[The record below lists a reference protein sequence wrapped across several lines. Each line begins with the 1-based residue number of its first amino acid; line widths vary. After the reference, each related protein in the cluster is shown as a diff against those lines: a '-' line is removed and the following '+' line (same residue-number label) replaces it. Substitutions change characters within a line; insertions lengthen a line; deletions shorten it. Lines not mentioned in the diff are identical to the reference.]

1 MTETFSTLLYDNRH
15 LVIRNAPDKKPLVIA
30 ECYLPDIAET
40 ICRLLT
46 DAKDFESDLEKT
58 KKEDK

>member
-1 MTETFSTLLYDNRH
+1 MTETFTTMQYNQQF
-15 LVIRNAPDKKPLVIA
+15 LVIKTEPGRNPLVIA
-30 ECYLPDIAET
+30 ECYLPEHAET